1 MNDAY
6 AVTGIRVLLADDH
19 MVVRAG
25 LKSLLRAEPD
35 IQVIAEVSNG
45 PDAVSYAIRLKPDVV
60 IMDLTMPGQD
70 GIAATKEIVAK
81 VPSVRVLV
89 LTVHPE
95 DESLIPAMNAGASG
109 YLLKSDADREIA
121 AAVRAVS
128 RGERYLRP
136 RAERLL
142 EGSVSEGD
150 AAVPERDRYRRLT
163 ERERAVLR
171 YVALGHTAA
180 EIAARL
186 LISPKSVDTYKRRI
200 ADKLNLTHRWEYV
213 RFAYN
218 LGILQADHERDE
230 VPPRL

>member
-1 MNDAY
+1 MIDAPHG
-6 AVTGIRVLLADDH
+6 VSDIRVLLADDH

-25 LKSLLRAEPD
+25 LKSLLGSEPD
-35 IQVIAEVSNG
+35 IRIIAEVSNG
-45 PDAVSYAIRLKPDVV
+45 PDAVSYAMRLEPDVV

-70 GIAATKEIVAK
+70 GIEATKEIVEKA
-81 VPSVRVLV
+81 PNVRVLV

-95 DESLIPAMNAGASG
+95 DESLVAAMSAGASG

-121 AAVRAVS
+121 TAVRSVS
-128 RGERYLRP
+128 RGERYLGP

-142 EGSVSEGD
+142 QGSTAEADV
-150 AAVPERDRYRRLT
+150 AALETDRYQRLT
-163 ERERAVLR
+163 PRERAVLR
-171 YVALGHTAA
+171 YVALGHTGA

-213 RFAYN
+213 RFAFK
-218 LGILQADHERDE
+218 LGILRADHEAS
-230 VPPRL
+230 PRL